1 MKHYELYFQGSNDA
15 SPSLR
20 TKDTTLSGILAYM
33 RGFSNMFFC
42 FHFKRSSI
50 DLKVKDIKI
59 VNCEYS
65 REVYEEGEYDPNKV
79 WGTFTIKEVK
89 A

>member
-1 MKHYELYFQGSNDA
+1 MKEYELYFQGCNDA
-15 SPSLR
+15 SPTLR
-20 TKDTTLSGILAYM
+20 TKDTILSGILAYM
-33 RGFSNMFFC
+33 RGYSTRFFC

-50 DLKVKDIKI
+50 DLKVKDIKF
-59 VNCEYS
+59 VNGEFS